1 MKKLS
6 LGIASTFLFVTI
18 AALAAN
24 FTDDQLQF
32 GKPGSSANKEIVFG
46 ASNKKKLKH
55 VPGTL
60 TLDYEGNN
68 LSVGD
73 GLNTSDKT
81 FKLNKGGSSPTFRH
95 NFTSGDLEIEN
106 APVLNQKGNTVSVGD
121 GTNTNKVLKFN
132 KGANSPEIRYNSTTS
147 KIEFSNDASLYKA
160 IGSGSGGGGDGGKNL
175 LTNGSFEDGISLEW
189 SNTGGTFTQGT
200 YTNGTDDD
208 SKYANFV
215 ASGSG
220 QYFETT
226 LKAVPDSLG
235 AGCMADLKYF
245 GGSGNFKLQALDSSA
260 NVLSEIAL
268 VNTTSWQKSPT
279 IAFPCPAPGAT
290 MRARIISTGAG
301 TIQGDLV
308 YIGGNKNISQV
319 SQATVWAQARW
330 APNPSC
336 HYAANGATVFTHFSE
351 FTADTD
357 CNNPTVSGR
366 ATVPGTKVPQLVVPF
381 VPKGKYVLRINSDN
395 QNFSGT
401 GSSQNGCTDGIT
413 LGSERSNYGPSIGN
427 TIGAGGLTC
436 YFEYATDQT
445 NVAFRPIGQGT
456 GGTSVPGI
464 ANFESTQDEMALE
477 MWLTRFPSDQEQAVT
492 NEQSSWLIDANIGGE
507 DFTFNSIAS
516 TYTAME
522 SPNLDLVLNTAKGS
536 ANAEIPCNTTN
547 PSTGLTCAAGSEN
560 IGVAFTPPYAGLF
573 EACVDFWFASAPGNA
588 TTFQL
593 VETPNNAQTIL
604 QEGGQKTGSSGGG
617 AQIDSSM
624 HVCGTFKFDSTA
636 KRTIRLMFESP
647 DTATRLIAIGRGSTL
662 GQRDLK
668 ITVKPVLQNVA
679 RPVLTGDQVTTP
691 GASQPILF
699 GFNYATTTEATP
711 CSGTPC
717 LLVQTGNIVTSVTRS
732 ATGQYVANFNGTY
745 SRVRCTGNASG
756 SGMEAFFFGF
766 PVLTCSNCSTL
777 TMNTSRRD
785 TGAFIDTVGTLNC
798 MAIK

>member
-81 FKLNKGGSSPTFRH
+81 LKLNKGASSPTFRH

-235 AGCMADLKYF
+235 VGCMADLKYF

-268 VNTTSWQKSPT
+268 VDTTSWQKSPT
-279 IAFPCPAPGAT
+279 IAFPCPAAGQT
-290 MRARIISTGAG
+290 MRARIISTAAG
-301 TIQGDLV
+301 TIQGDIV
-308 YIGGNKNISQV
+308 YLGGNKNISQI
-319 SQATVWAQARW
+319 SQA
-330 APNPSC
+330 NLIYEGYFLS
-336 HYAANGATVFTHFSE
+336 
-351 FTADTD
+351 
-357 CNNPTVSGR
+357 
-366 ATVPGTKVPQLVVPF
+366 
-381 VPKGKYVLRINSDN
+381 
-395 QNFSGT
+395 T
-401 GSSQNGCTDGIT
+401 GGCQWSRTNTT
-413 LGSERSNYGPSIGN
+413 LGDFSATAACPGPTYSVSSSIGN
-427 TIGAGGLTC
+427 ALTTDTDLPQFTINNLPPGK
-436 YFEYATDQT
+436 YR
-445 NVAFRPIGQGT
+445 VAFSAATFAGAVTATALAVSDGATACSTSGYDSNASATHVRTECTFVYTATGNRTFKMQGRSSASSIT
-456 GGTSVPGI
+456 LENSGTSRNTYFWVERWPLD
-464 ANFESTQDEMALE
+464 AET
-477 MWLTRFPSDQEQAVT
+477 AVT
-492 NEQSSWLIDANIGGE
+492 NDQSSWLIDVNIGGASISWA
-507 DFTFNSIAS
+507 TIAS
-516 TYTAME
+516 TYSEIINA
-522 SPNLDLVLNTAKGS
+522 SLDMVINTSKGS
-536 ANAEIPCNTTN
+536 ASAKIPCSSTN
-547 PSTGLTCAAGSEN
+547 SPTGLTCSSGSESL
-560 IGVAFTPPYAGLF
+560 GVVFTPPYAGLF
-573 EACVDFWFASAPGNA
+573 EVCASFPQISSTGN
-588 TTFQL
+588 TTAFQL
-593 VETPNNAQTIL
+593 IETPSNAQTIL
-604 QEGGQKTGSSGGG
+604 QEGGTRVSSAGATGTAMSL
-617 AQIDSSM
+617 
-624 HVCGTFKFDSTA
+624 CGTFSFSSTA
-636 KRTIRLMFESP
+636 ERTIRLMYESP
-647 DTATRLIAIGRGSTL
+647 DSSTRVLDIDRSATH

-668 ITVKPVLQNVA
+668 ISVRPLLQNVA
-679 RPVLTGDQVTTP
+679 RPVLTGDQVTS
-691 GASQPILF
+691 GGNNIKIQAASINMAASPSFF
-699 GFNYATTTEATP
+699 GLTSSWITNQTRHGTGDNTFAISGFSATP
-711 CSGTPC
+711 TCVCSAQVAVGDTNTYEC
-717 LLVQTGNIVTSVTRS
+717 QIAVGNSASAVRIITRQRG
-732 ATGQYVANFNGTY
+732 AGGGMAAFDGIAQLQCVGQ
-745 SRVRCTGNASG
+745 
-756 SGMEAFFFGF
+756 
-766 PVLTCSNCSTL
+766 
-777 TMNTSRRD
+777 
-785 TGAFIDTVGTLNC
+785 
-798 MAIK
+798 K